1 MNIQRRMAA
10 GVAACLIAVAVVA
23 SPIGASPARAAGE
36 AVSLYGAG
44 ATFPAPLYKKWIE
57 AYQKAHP
64 ELSINYAAVGSG
76 EGISRF
82 VTGGVDFAGSDIGI
96 PDDQAAKVTKGVV
109 VVPATSGMVVIAYN
123 LPGFSGELRLPR
135 DVYADIFAGKI
146 TRWNDPRIVDAN
158 PDATL
163 PDINIALVVRLDGS
177 GTTYTFTQNLN
188 EVSPA
193 WRTAGLG
200 VGTLIAWPNA
210 AMTVR
215 GNEGVASRIK
225 ISEGAIGYLEYGF
238 AKRLGLPV
246 AALQNK
252 AGQYVK
258 PTEHAG
264 QVALS
269 EAVAGG
275 AGTGKSRVFVTDPV
289 GEQAYPIVTFSWLLF
304 YEQYADSKK
313 AAALRDFFTWGLT
326 TGQSLS
332 SDLGY
337 IPLAPAV
344 ASQAEQTL
352 ASVR

>member
-1 MNIQRRMAA
+1 MHIQRRMAA
-10 GVAACLIAVAVVA
+10 AVAACLIVAAGVA
-23 SPIGASPARAAGE
+23 SPIGAPRAQAAGE

-64 ELSINYAAVGSG
+64 DLSINYAAVGSG

-82 VTGGVDFAGSDIGI
+82 VTGAVDFAGSDIGI
-96 PDDQAAKVTKGVV
+96 PEDQAAKVANGVV
-109 VVPATSGMVVIAYN
+109 AVPATSGMVVIAYN

-135 DVYADIFAGKI
+135 DVYADVFAGKI
-146 TRWNDPRIVDAN
+146 TKWNDPRLAAAN
-158 PDATL
+158 PGVTL
-163 PDINIALVVRLDGS
+163 PDINIALVVRLDAS
-177 GTTYTFTQNLN
+177 GTTYTFTRNLN
-188 EVSPA
+188 EISPA
-193 WRTAGLG
+193 WHTAGLG
-200 VGTLIAWPNA
+200 VGTLIAWPNT

-225 ISEGAIGYLEYGF
+225 ISDGAIGYLEYGF

-258 PTEHAG
+258 PTEQAG
-264 QVALS
+264 QLALS

-275 AGTGKSRVFVTDPV
+275 TGEGRVFVADPAADN
-289 GEQAYPIVTFSWLLF
+289 AYPIVTFSWLLL
-304 YEQYADSKK
+304 YKQYGNAQK

-326 TGQSLS
+326 SGQSLS
-332 SDLGY
+332 GDLGY

-344 ASQAEQTL
+344 VSQAEQTL